1 MFDFLTCQLEE
12 NLPLTV
18 PVSHLCC
25 QVTDVAATVSAR
37 HVGQADVVGVSQ
49 QDRLGLKVGAIV
61 PVGHSVGQ
69 ISSQDAT
76 EMTLRV
82 LADL

>member
-18 PVSHLCC
+18 PVPHLCC
-25 QVTDVAATVSAR
+25 QVTDVVATVSAR
-37 HVGQADVVGVSQ
+37 HIGQADVVGVAQ
-49 QDRLGLKVGAIV
+49 QDRLGLQAGAIV

-69 ISSQDAT
+69 ISGQEAT
-76 EMTLRV
+76 EMRP
-82 LADL
+82 